1 MVLGVPETEEEEEG
15 ITFLRNVVNVTVSV
29 DSSLQQRSTRNVRP
43 KYIYVNYFLMHPVQP
58 IVNSPVRTPI
68 LKFLDMSWEQ
78 VRWKSVW
85 KLHLQIPS
93 VTFKLFSPLLHSL
106 QSGGYWF
113 TWWCVLHFLFHH
125 TAHFSQLLWHTS
137 NFNFPNSPP
146 PPNRRYASNR
156 TLIPCAMELKF
167 TISLQWQAYTPCAT
181 VRLVIR
187 WRVMTR
193 QPALTSGLSPSVFC
207 LSKFATGQHF

>member
-78 VRWKSVW
+78 VRWKSV
-85 KLHLQIPS
+85 
-93 VTFKLFSPLLHSL
+93 
-106 QSGGYWF
+106 
-113 TWWCVLHFLFHH
+113 
-125 TAHFSQLLWHTS
+125 
-137 NFNFPNSPP
+137 
-146 PPNRRYASNR
+146 
-156 TLIPCAMELKF
+156 
-167 TISLQWQAYTPCAT
+167 
-181 VRLVIR
+181 
-187 WRVMTR
+187 
-193 QPALTSGLSPSVFC
+193 
-207 LSKFATGQHF
+207 